1 MATERTLT
9 LGRRGLLGAVGS
21 LAAAPLLG
29 AAGSPASAQ
38 ATGNAGAVATGASG
52 RRKLG
57 SLEVSSVGLG
67 VQNMSRT
74 YQTTIP
80 TRPAMLNIIRAAFD
94 RGVTFY
100 DAAEAYGPHE
110 VERILGEGV
119 EPFRDQVAITSKFGW
134 DVDLETGERRPG
146 LISRPDRIKLAVA
159 GMLRRL
165 RTDRIDLLYQHR
177 VDPQVPIE
185 DVAGAVKDL
194 MAEGKVL
201 HWGLS
206 EMGLTTLRRAH
217 AELPV
222 TAVQNEYSML
232 WRGPEEQVIPLCG
245 ELGIGFVPWSPLG
258 VGFLTGAIDAKTR
271 FAEGDIRGVEA
282 RFSPENL
289 PHNLALVDLLKT
301 WAERKQATPAQ
312 IALAWLMAQ
321 QPWIVPIPGTTQM
334 AHMLENIGAASIRL
348 SPSELAELN
357 ASVSAVQIR
366 GARLPERVLAFSG
379 VEAPAGI
386 DRRRAKVNHD
396 QGSVPTHHAEGAGS
410 AVVRGRHDKGGADQ
424 HGPTSGLQDPRRLLL
439 PLGKHARHRRH
450 AAAGPCCRPLRDPP
464 GAALSRGL

>member
-1 MATERTLT
+1 

-29 AAGSPASAQ
+29 GAGSQASAQ
-38 ATGNAGAVATGASG
+38 AIGDASGAATGASG

-80 TRPAMLNIIRAAFD
+80 TRPEMINIIRVAFD
-94 RGVTFY
+94 HGVTFY

-119 EPFRDQVAITSKFGW
+119 APFRDQVAITSKFGW
-134 DVDLETGERRPG
+134 DVDLKTGERRPG
-146 LISRPDRIKLAVA
+146 LISRPDRIKLAVE

-177 VDPQVPIE
+177 VDPEVPIE

-194 MAEGKVL
+194 MAQGKVL

-206 EMGLTTLRRAH
+206 EMGLSTLRRAH

-232 WRGPEEQVIPLCG
+232 WRGPEEQVIPLCE

-258 VGFLTGAIDAKTR
+258 VGFLTGAIDARTR
-271 FAEGDIRGVEA
+271 FAEGDIRRVES

-289 PHNLALVDLLKT
+289 PHNLALVALVRS
-301 WAERKQATPAQ
+301 WAERKQAALAQ

-321 QPWIVPIPGTTQM
+321 KPWIVPIPGTTQM
-334 AHMLENIGAASIRL
+334 PHMLENIGAASIRFT
-348 SPSELAELN
+348 PPELAELN
-357 ASVSAVQIR
+357 TSVSAIQIR
-366 GARLPERVLAFSG
+366 GARLPDAVLVFSG
-379 VEAPAGI
+379 VEAPA
-386 DRRRAKVNHD
+386 RN
-396 QGSVPTHHAEGAGS
+396 
-410 AVVRGRHDKGGADQ
+410 
-424 HGPTSGLQDPRRLLL
+424 
-439 PLGKHARHRRH
+439 
-450 AAAGPCCRPLRDPP
+450 
-464 GAALSRGL
+464 

>member
-1 MATERTLT
+1 MATERTST
-9 LGRRGLLGAVGS
+9 SGRRGFLVAAGS
-21 LAAAPLLG
+21 LSAAAPLLG
-29 AAGSPASAQ
+29 GAGGQASAQ
-38 ATGNAGAVATGASG
+38 AIGNASIVATGASG

-80 TRPAMLNIIRAAFD
+80 SRPEMLNIIRAAFD
-94 RGVTFY
+94 HGVTFY
-100 DAAEAYGPHE
+100 DAAEAYGPHH

-119 EPFRDQVAITSKFGW
+119 QPFRDQVVITSKFGW

-146 LISRPDRIKLAVA
+146 LISRPDRIKLAVE
-159 GMLRRL
+159 GMLKRL

-206 EMGLTTLRRAH
+206 EMGLNTLRRAH

-222 TAVQNEYSML
+222 TAVQNEYSLL
-232 WRGPEEQVIPLCG
+232 WRGPEDQVIPLCE

-258 VGFLTGAIDAKTR
+258 VGFLTGAIDARTR
-271 FAEGDIRGVEA
+271 FAEGDIRGIES

-289 PHNLALVDLLKT
+289 PHNLALVALLKT

-334 AHMLENIGAASIRL
+334 AHMLENIGAASIDL

-379 VEAPAGI
+379 VEAPA
-386 DRRRAKVNHD
+386 RN
-396 QGSVPTHHAEGAGS
+396 
-410 AVVRGRHDKGGADQ
+410 
-424 HGPTSGLQDPRRLLL
+424 
-439 PLGKHARHRRH
+439 
-450 AAAGPCCRPLRDPP
+450 
-464 GAALSRGL
+464 